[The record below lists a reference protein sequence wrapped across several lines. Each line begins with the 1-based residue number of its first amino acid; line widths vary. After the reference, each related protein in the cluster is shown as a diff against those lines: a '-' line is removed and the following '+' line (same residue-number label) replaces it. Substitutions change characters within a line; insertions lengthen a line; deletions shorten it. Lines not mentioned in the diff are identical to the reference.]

1 MLNLFLTKEDGFIL
15 GPISALLGKILEWIY
30 DFFSMMSIESVGIC
44 IIVFTI
50 IVRMLLLPLNI
61 KQQKFSKL
69 SSLMN
74 PELQAINKKYKDKRD
89 PDSMTKMREETNA
102 IYQKYGTSPTGGC
115 LQLIIQM
122 PILFAL
128 WRVMMNIPAYVPK
141 IKEMYLGIINAIT
154 SGVSD
159 AAGQVSALANSGF
172 TLEGA
177 DQAAFAGCTTLD
189 SVVDVMKN
197 FGADQWDA
205 LQNHFTGAA
214 NVIAENSAHLTDVN
228 TFLGINL
235 SSTPLIIGG
244 IAFLIPILSVLGQ
257 WFSMQLAMKLQK
269 GRNGEDMPGMGSMKM
284 MNNIMPIVSGVMCL
298 SLPAGLGIYWVAGS
312 VIQIIQQIVMNRYFA
327 KLDVNVLVEK
337 NIEKQ
342 NKKRAKRGLPPQKVT
357 NVAHMNVKNIEHNEK
372 SNAEK
377 RAEKVKES
385 TEYYAKNAPKP
396 GSLAAKANMVQM
408 YNEKQQNKGK
418 KK

>member
-141 IKEMYLGIINAIT
+141 IKAMYIGIINAIEN
-154 SGVSD
+154 GVGD
-159 AAGQVSALANSGF
+159 KISALANSGF
-172 TLEGA
+172 MLK
-177 DQAAFAGCTTLD
+177 DQAVFAGCTTPE

-197 FGADQWDA
+197 FGADQWKE
-205 LQNHFTGAA
+205 LA
-214 NVIAENSAHLTDVN
+214 NFFPNAETQIMENSAHLTDVN

-372 SNAEK
+372 SSAEK